1 MPELPEVEA
10 ARRVVHKVAAG
21 RRIVEAHVADDP
33 IVFEGVAPARFRR
46 ALVGRRVKAVR
57 RHGKHLWL
65 ELDRRPWPCLHFG
78 MTGGIHV
85 TRANPGGAARRAAV
99 TRANPGGAAR
109 RAAVPAE
116 RAVRLVSDGSVD
128 RPDWPPRFTKLH
140 LRFAGGGEL
149 ALADGRRL
157 GRIRLRQDPAT
168 EPPISILGF
177 DAWRALPTAARL
189 YAMLRERKSP
199 IKAVLL
205 DQSFAAGIGN
215 WIADE
220 VLYQAG
226 IAPKRRA
233 ATLSRAE
240 AARLRAK
247 IRSVIGGAVRAGS
260 DSDRFPRWWL
270 FHRRWGHRRG
280 GPPATTVRGEHIR
293 HETVGGRTTAWVPT
307 AQR

>member
-1 MPELPEVEA
+1 
-10 ARRVVHKVAAG
+10 
-21 RRIVEAHVADDP
+21 
-33 IVFEGVAPARFRR
+33 
-46 ALVGRRVKAVR
+46 
-57 RHGKHLWL
+57 
-65 ELDRRPWPCLHFG
+65 

-85 TRANPGGAARRAAV
+85 TRANPGGAPRRAAV
-99 TRANPGGAAR
+99 TRANPGGAPR
-109 RAAVPAE
+109 
-116 RAVRLVSDGSVD
+116 RAVRLVSDGSVT
-128 RPDWPPRFTKLH
+128 RSDWPPRFTKLH
-140 LRFAGGGEL
+140 LRFEGGGEL

-157 GRIRLRQDPAT
+157 GRIRLRRDPAT
-168 EPPISILGF
+168 EPPISVLGF
-177 DAWRALPTAARL
+177 DAWRAMPTPARFH
-189 YAMLRERKSP
+189 AMLRERRSP

-233 ATLSRAE
+233 STLSATE
-240 AARLRAK
+240 AGRLRAK

-293 HETVGGRTTAWVPT
+293 HETVGGRTTAWVPS